1 MHVIGTA
8 GHVDHGKSA
17 LIKAL
22 TGSHPDRLAEEQERG
37 LSIVLGFSWLTL
49 PNGEDVGIVD
59 VPGHR
64 DFIENMLSGVGAI
77 DAALFVVAADE
88 GVMPQ
93 TREHLAILDLL
104 RIQGGVVA
112 LNKIDLV
119 EDPEWLDLVEEDLRD
134 TLAGT
139 VLEQAP
145 IVRVSAETGAGVPD
159 LLQTLE
165 SAITEKPERPDL
177 GRPRISVD
185 RVFTVSGFGT
195 VVTGTL
201 TDGHLAVGDDLV
213 VLPRGVEGRV
223 RGLQTHRHKVE
234 TAVPGSRT
242 AVNISGVDVE
252 EIQRGDVIAH
262 PGDYRATRRVDVQFH
277 LLSDATLPLEHN
289 TEMKLFIGAAERF
302 VRVRLLGVE
311 QLYPG
316 EDGWLQLEMKEPIV
330 AIRGDRY
337 ILRRPSPSET
347 VGGGFVVDP
356 HPLGRHKR
364 FDASVLDRFEALASG
379 SPADI
384 FLQVLH
390 SLGVVTFDEVVKR
403 AGLDRGVAEAALD
416 DLLRMDAVLLLGGEQ
431 ADAANTLIVSRDYW
445 EEVTG
450 RALQIVESYHHSYP
464 LRQGIPREELKSRLR
479 MPSSVFDALLQGLIA
494 ENRLEVTQ
502 LRQDV
507 PGVTPVPVVYHPGH
521 TVQFS
526 SEQQEKRQNLLAE
539 FEANPYTPPTI
550 KDCIDQV
557 GLEMYNALVDQG
569 ELIPVS
575 DEVVFRREDYT
586 EMVTAVEELLQ
597 DEGTVTVATVRDHL
611 DSTRRYILA
620 LLEHLDAIG
629 LTVRLGDVRKLKQ

>member
-104 RIQGGVVA
+104 QIQGGVVA

-145 IVRVSAETGAGVPD
+145 IVRVSAETGEGVSD

-201 TDGHLAVGDDLV
+201 TDGHLKVGDDLV

-223 RGLQTHRHKVE
+223 RGLQTHQHKVE

-252 EIQRGDVIAH
+252 EVHRGDVIAQ

-277 LLSDATLPLEHN
+277 LLADATWPLEHN

-311 QLYPG
+311 QLRPG

-347 VGGGFVVDP
+347 VGGGFIVDP

-364 FDASVLDRFEALASG
+364 FDLSVLDRYEALASG

-384 FLQVLH
+384 FLQVLQ

-403 AGLDRGVAEAALD
+403 AGLDRDVAEAALD
-416 DLLRMDAVLLLGGEQ
+416 DLVQMDAVLLLSGEQ
-431 ADAANTLIVSRDYW
+431 ADKADTLIVSREYW
-445 EEVTG
+445 EQVTA
-450 RALQIVESYHHSYP
+450 RTVQVVKDYHRRYP

-479 MPSSVFDALLQGLIA
+479 LPSSVFDALLQGLDT
-494 ENRLEVTQ
+494 ENRLKVAHM
-502 LRQDV
+502 RQDV
-507 PGVTPVPVVYHPGH
+507 PGVTSVPVVYHPSH

-526 SEQQEKRQNLLAE
+526 PEQQEKRQRLLAE

-550 KDCIDQV
+550 KDCIEQV
-557 GLEMYNALVDQG
+557 GVEMYNALIDQG

-575 DEVVFRREDYT
+575 GEVVFRREDYIKL
-586 EMVTAVEELLQ
+586 VAAVEELLR
-597 DEGTVTVATVRDHL
+597 DEGTVTVATVRDHF

-620 LLEHLDAIG
+620 LLEHLDTIG